1 MNSNDIAA
9 AAQRGSSAA
18 IINANSILAEN
29 VPLKKELSVTFVLLT
44 TQGVLAASD
53 SFSSPLRLVLL

>member
-1 MNSNDIAA
+1 MNSNDVAA

-44 TQGVLAASD
+44 IQGALTASD